1 MIYVLGMYWYVAL
14 NWIDTIYFPIWSFVM
29 ERGMLKEFLIMFGVL
44 GLTVYG
50 QQRENRIWDEF
61 WMSSKDGT
69 LS

>member
-1 MIYVLGMYWYVAL
+1 MAVGFMYYVSIQRA
-14 NWIDTIYFPIWSFVM
+14 IDIIYFSIWSFIM

>member
-1 MIYVLGMYWYVAL
+1 
-14 NWIDTIYFPIWSFVM
+14 M
-29 ERGMLKEFLIMFGVL
+29 ERGMLKEFLIMFDVF
-44 GLTVYG
+44 GLAVYG

>member
-1 MIYVLGMYWYVAL
+1 
-14 NWIDTIYFPIWSFVM
+14 
-29 ERGMLKEFLIMFGVL
+29 MLKEFLIMFGVF